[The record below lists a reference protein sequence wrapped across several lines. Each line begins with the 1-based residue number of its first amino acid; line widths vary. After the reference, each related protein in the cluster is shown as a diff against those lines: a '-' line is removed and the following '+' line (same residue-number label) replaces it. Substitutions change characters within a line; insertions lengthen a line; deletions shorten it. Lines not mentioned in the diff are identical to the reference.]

1 VQSPSQHGAVDGAAG
16 LIGRTATNRA
26 ATRMAAVMAFGV
38 FFLLMAGRGSEAA
51 ARPRQAAADSHRQQR
66 GMTQRSEVRLSARSA
81 TRPTTGRRAAPKAVL
96 MLASHPA
103 RTGPAAPPPPQVDA
117 AVLPIIRPHVLVA
130 LQSAGGTRQDD
141 HVLLFALA
149 WRESRGEPEAQN
161 PASTARG
168 LMQFTRAAWLEAV
181 RDHGASHGLASYVAA
196 LTTNRDTG
204 EITVRDPRRLVELLM
219 LLDDA
224 RLSAALAMARLER
237 EKANLALDLRRSVTH
252 ADLYMVHFLGSD
264 GARRFLRELARAPS
278 RRAAD
283 AVSPDSVAANRNVFV
298 ASDGRQFSLLEV
310 YREVRSTLGSQRV
323 VYARLLEG
331 LDETT
336 EVAEWLPPIGK

>member
-1 VQSPSQHGAVDGAAG
+1 VQRP
-16 LIGRTATNRA
+16 
-26 ATRMAAVMAFGV
+26 
-38 FFLLMAGRGSEAA
+38 EA
-51 ARPRQAAADSHRQQR
+51 
-66 GMTQRSEVRLSARSA
+66 RLSARSA
-81 TRPTTGRRAAPKAVL
+81 TRPTTGRPAAAKAVL
-96 MLASHPA
+96 LLASHPA
-103 RTGPAAPPPPQVDA
+103 RTGPAAPSTSLADTA
-117 AVLPIIRPHVLVA
+117 DLPSIRPHVLVA

-149 WRESRGEPEAQN
+149 WRESRGDPEAQN

-181 RDHGASHGLASYVAA
+181 RDHGESHGLASYVAA
-196 LTTNRDTG
+196 LTINRDTG
-204 EITVRDPRRLVELLM
+204 EITVSDPRLLATLLM
-219 LLDDA
+219 LRDDA

-237 EKANLALDLRRSVTH
+237 EKANLALDLRRPVTH

-264 GARRFLRELARAPS
+264 GSRRFLRELARAPS
-278 RRAAD
+278 GRASD
-283 AVSPDSVAANRNVFV
+283 AVGPDSVAANRNVFV
-298 ASDGRQFSLLEV
+298 AGDGRHFSLREV

-336 EVAEWLPPIGK
+336 EVAEWRPPAGK